1 MSARDEHAVVIG
13 AGPAGSAAAFG
24 LVRRGFRVT
33 IIESRAFPRAK
44 VCGEYISPAATDAI
58 ESIVSARALLARGAR
73 REDLFVLEVGDRSV
87 EWRMPR
93 PAWTL
98 SRAALDDLLL
108 TTAQDAGAS
117 VVQPVAVRSV
127 AYAEDGVQVTLA
139 DGRVIDAS
147 FVVHADGS
155 GRLDPCGAVAH
166 RAGVIGHK
174 RHLRAAGVNGL
185 RMRAAPG
192 AYIGAVGVEN
202 GLATCA
208 LVARAS
214 LVRRF
219 DGDLDAMLVALWPAY
234 RPAWAE
240 GPWMSCPVPGASY
253 TGPGH
258 RRSFR
263 IGNAAAG
270 VEPVGGEGIGLAL
283 WAGQTLA
290 KLLDPGDP
298 VRTQRAFARA
308 YRRRL
313 RIRRPACRLAGA
325 ALMRPALVHAVMPA
339 LAWPRITL
347 APWWA
352 LTGKPL

>member
-1 MSARDEHAVVIG
+1 MTARNTHIIVIG

-24 LVRRGFRVT
+24 LARRGFRVA

-44 VCGEYISPAATDAI
+44 VCGEYVSPAATEAL
-58 ESIVSARALLARGAR
+58 ESMVDPPTLLSRGAR
-73 REDLFVLEVGDRSV
+73 RESLFVLEVGDRSA

-98 SRAALDDLLL
+98 SRATLDDLLL
-108 TTAQDAGAS
+108 AAARSAGVS

-127 AYAEDGVQVTLA
+127 AYTDRAVAVSLA
-139 DGRVIDAS
+139 DGREIGAD

-155 GRLDPCGAVAH
+155 GRFDPSGPIEH
-166 RAGVIGHK
+166 RAGVLGHK
-174 RHLRAAGVNGL
+174 RHLRGAGIEGL
-185 RMRAAPG
+185 RLRAAPG
-192 AYIGAVGVEN
+192 AYIGTVGVEN

-214 LVRRF
+214 TVKRYA
-219 DGDLDAMLVALWPAY
+219 GDLDAMLRALWPAY
-234 RPAWAE
+234 RPQWAE
-240 GPWMSCPVPGASY
+240 GPWMSCPVPGAPC
-253 TGPGH
+253 TAPGH
-258 RRSFR
+258 PRSFR

-283 WAGQTLA
+283 WAGLTLA
-290 KLLDPGDP
+290 ERLDPDDP
-298 VRTQRAFARA
+298 VRTQREFDRA

-313 RIRRPACRLAGA
+313 RVRRPACRLAAA
-325 ALMRPALVHAVMPA
+325 ALTRPALVRAVMPA
-339 LAWPRITL
+339 LAWPQTTL

>member
-1 MSARDEHAVVIG
+1 MSARGEHVVVIG
-13 AGPAGSAAAFG
+13 AGPAGSAAALG
-24 LVRRGFRVT
+24 LARRGFRVT

-44 VCGEYISPAATDAI
+44 VCGEYISPAATDAL
-58 ESIVSARALLARGAR
+58 ESIVSARSLLARGAR

-117 VVQPVAVRSV
+117 VLQPAAVRSV
-127 AYAEDGVQVTLA
+127 AYADDGVQVTLA
-139 DGRVIDAS
+139 DGRLNAAS
-147 FVVHADGS
+147 FVIHADGS
-155 GRLDPCGAVAH
+155 GRFDPRGPVAH
-166 RAGVIGHK
+166 RVGVVGHK
-174 RHLRAAGVNGL
+174 RHLRGAGVEGL
-185 RMRAAPG
+185 RMRAAQG
-192 AYIGAVGVEN
+192 AYIGTVGVEN

-208 LVARAS
+208 LVARSS
-214 LVRRF
+214 LVKRYG
-219 DGDLDAMLVALWPAY
+219 GDLDAMLGALWPAY

-240 GPWMSCPVPGASY
+240 GPWMSCPVPSAPY
-253 TGPGH
+253 TAPGH
-258 RRSFR
+258 ARSFR

-283 WAGQTLA
+283 WAGLTLA
-290 KLLDPGDP
+290 DLLDPNETL
-298 VRTQRAFARA
+298 RTQRAFARA

-313 RIRRPACRLAGA
+313 RIRWHACRLASA
-325 ALMRPALVHAVMPA
+325 AMTRPSLVRAAMPA
-339 LAWPRITL
+339 LAWPGMTL

>member
-1 MSARDEHAVVIG
+1 VNPKNAHVVVIG

-33 IIESRAFPRAK
+33 IVESRAFPRAK
-44 VCGEYISPAATDAI
+44 VCGEYISPAAT
-58 ESIVSARALLARGAR
+58 ETLEWIVSARALMAGGAR

-108 TTAQDAGAS
+108 NAAQDAGAAVS
-117 VVQPVAVRSV
+117 QPVAVRSV
-127 AYAEDGVQVTLA
+127 AYEEDGVQVTLA
-139 DGRVIDAS
+139 DGRVIGAS
-147 FVVHADGS
+147 IVVHADGS
-155 GRLDPCGAVAH
+155 GRFDPRGPVAH

-174 RHLRAAGVNGL
+174 RHLRGAGVEGL
-185 RMRAAPG
+185 RMRAASG
-192 AYIGAVGVEN
+192 AYIGTVGVEN

-214 LVRRF
+214 LVKRF
-219 DGDLDAMLVALWPAY
+219 GGDLDAMLVALWPAY
-234 RPAWAE
+234 RVAWAE

-263 IGNAAAG
+263 VGNAAAG

-298 VRTQRAFARA
+298 VRTQREFARA

-313 RIRRPACRLAGA
+313 RVRRPTCRLAAA
-325 ALMRPALVHAVMPA
+325 ALMRPVVVRAVAPA
-339 LAWPRITL
+339 LRWPRATL